1 MTSRKLLICLAGIID
16 LVGTS
21 IISVR
26 SCPSVL
32 RSNQIKKNQEIMLI
46 IDTNYEI
53 KGRGEGCKC
62 ENKFYSLW
70 AGIFMNMNGMSQ
82 FYDSFI

>member
-53 KGRGEGCKC
+53 KGRGKVVNVKINFILFGLE
-62 ENKFYSLW
+62 SL
-70 AGIFMNMNGMSQ
+70 
-82 FYDSFI
+82 